1 MTPHQTIAVA
11 VRLFAIWLLVS
22 LITGLINFGA
32 QFNWH
37 DYPHKTQATVLSA
50 AVTML
55 FVLALWF
62 FPHTVARRL
71 LTTSA
76 TKPNEAAA
84 PISADTWLAMGC
96 ALVGLWVL
104 ASSLHSLVRDAV
116 ILYSSGDSITDT
128 SEVRHWLLADLAR
141 FAIAVWLM
149 FGAKGFRRIF
159 WWARYAGI
167 SDPSNNRSR
176 GP

>member
-11 VRLFAIWLLVS
+11 VRLFAIWLLLS
-22 LITGLINFGA
+22 LVTGLITFGT

-37 DYPHKTQATVLSA
+37 EYPHKTLATALIATVTLL
-50 AVTML
+50 V
-55 FVLALWF
+55 VLALWF

-71 LTTSA
+71 LTVSA
-76 TKPNEAAA
+76 TQPHEAAA
-84 PISADTWLAMGC
+84 PITADTWLAMGC

-104 ASSLHSLVRDAV
+104 ASALPGLVREVV
-116 ILYSSGDSITDT
+116 ILYSSSDTITDV

-141 FAIAVWLM
+141 FVVAVWLM
-149 FGAKGFRRIF
+149 YGAKGFRRLF

-167 SDPSNNRSR
+167 GEPSNRSR